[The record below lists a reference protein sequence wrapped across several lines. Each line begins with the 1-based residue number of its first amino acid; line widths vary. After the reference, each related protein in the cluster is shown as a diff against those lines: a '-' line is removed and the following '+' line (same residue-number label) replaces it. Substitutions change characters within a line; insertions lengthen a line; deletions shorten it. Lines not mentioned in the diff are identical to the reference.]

1 MIYLLNFRFILDTDS
16 FDNAITEDDTFSYD
30 VIDDYTDIYEA
41 KKKYEAKKRSEVLA
55 QINFKK

>member
-1 MIYLLNFRFILDTDS
+1 MYFINFRFILDRDS
-16 FDNAITEDDTFSYD
+16 FDNAVTEDETFSYD

-41 KKKYEAKKRSEVLA
+41 KKKYEEQKRAEVLT